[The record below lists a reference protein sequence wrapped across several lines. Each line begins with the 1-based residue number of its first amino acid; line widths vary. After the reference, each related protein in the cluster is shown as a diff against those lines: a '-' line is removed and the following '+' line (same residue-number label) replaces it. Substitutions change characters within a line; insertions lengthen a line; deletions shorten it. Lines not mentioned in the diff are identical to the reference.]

1 MPEKTGTFVV
11 TAAEEESAVLR
22 SVSDSQVHTLEEN
35 PGVSEDTI
43 LEATIASKPP
53 MDVVWTVES
62 IEATRTIDVAV
73 VDEGPTEASRT
84 VAADLDEDS
93 VSVHHG
99 IEDGEVHVLAVP
111 ADRIEETVAS
121 IRADLETVVRA
132 ARLGAG
138 RVEIRK
144 GSGIVAVRYLDRSE

>member
-11 TAAEEESAVLR
+11 IAADEESAVLR
-22 SVSDSQVHTLEEN
+22 SVSDSQVHTLDEN
-35 PGVSEDTI
+35 PGLSADTI

-62 IEATRTIDVAV
+62 IETTRTIDVAV

-84 VAADLDEDS
+84 VAADLDEGS
-93 VSVHHG
+93 VRVHHG
-99 IEDGEVHVLAVP
+99 IEDGEVHVLKVP
-111 ADRIEETVAS
+111 ANGIEETVS
-121 IRADLETVVRA
+121 SVRADLETVVRA

-144 GSGIVAVRYLDRSE
+144 GAGIVAVRYLD